1 VFVTLTAN
9 MKVDGLPWI
18 DVETVGVS
26 KYLVLRHV

>member
-1 VFVTLTAN
+1 